1 MFCDQCGK
9 EATADARFCSNCGR
23 TLPAAYQTLQSAGA
37 SPVYVN
43 AIPTSRV
50 NDHIRVVGILWLV
63 SGILQAL
70 SIGWLWFV
78 GRMVVPNVLTTLVP
92 GFSAGSPL
100 ERIVLGGIAF
110 VSAIIVFQA
119 LLSFIAAWGLFE
131 RQSWGRIAAIV
142 AAVFSLWRIPFGTAL
157 GIYTL
162 WVLLPASSEAE
173 YRSLVRA

>member
-1 MFCDQCGK
+1 M
-9 EATADARFCSNCGR
+9 
-23 TLPAAYQTLQSAGA
+23 
-37 SPVYVN
+37 
-43 AIPTSRV
+43 
-50 NDHIRVVGILWLV
+50 
-63 SGILQAL
+63 

-100 ERIVLGGIAF
+100 ERVVLGGIAF